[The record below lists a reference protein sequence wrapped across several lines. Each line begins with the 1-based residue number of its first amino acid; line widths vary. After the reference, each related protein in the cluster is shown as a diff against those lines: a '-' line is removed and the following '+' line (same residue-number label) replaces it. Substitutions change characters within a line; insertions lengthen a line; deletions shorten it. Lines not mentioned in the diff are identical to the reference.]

1 MECSVLSGSGG
12 RWGSGGNSALETA
25 FAINIL
31 TAEIIFARSH
41 IDGGA
46 NSCETTRWVN
56 RERANGNRG
65 NPRVRRV
72 LGLSES
78 KPGCSAVGGDPQA
91 AIGPPEIN
99 VTWVIGIDGQR
110 GYPPRC
116 EWRKEWRA
124 GGLPTNPKPR

>member
-1 MECSVLSGSGG
+1 MECTVLSASGG
-12 RWGSGGNSALETA
+12 RWGTGGNSALENA

-31 TAEIIFARSH
+31 TAEIIFARSY

-99 VTWVIGIDGQR
+99 VTLGIGIYRQR
-110 GYPPRC
+110 RYAPRVVGR
-116 EWRKEWRA
+116 EGKRA
-124 GGLPTNPKPR
+124 G

>member
-1 MECSVLSGSGG
+1 MECTVLSARGG
-12 RWGSGGNSALETA
+12 RWGTGGNGALEHA
-25 FAINIL
+25 FAINIHS
-31 TAEIIFARSH
+31 AEIIAARSY

-46 NSCETTRWVN
+46 NRCETTSWVN
-56 RERANGNRG
+56 RERANGNRR
-65 NPRVRRV
+65 NPRARRV

-99 VTWVIGIDGQR
+99 VARVIGIDGQR
-110 GYPPRC
+110 GYAPRC

-124 GGLPTNPKPR
+124 GGLRTNRKPS